1 MRGFTHPHT
10 QILLPLAR
18 RARSSRPAAETLS
31 GSTGQRIRPCS
42 CRSQDRTAEM
52 RHALACVLVAT
63 ASAARLRGAAN
74 DNRERRRL
82 NARTRAAH
90 HLAAMA
96 THDDEAWC
104 RSNKHAHHVKP
115 GTSFG
120 TLQTAAHESNF
131 AVPPAH
137 PTHWLICAQANGR
150 PEGVGRPQVR
160 PVLLQAPPSH
170 GQGQI
175 QVRTLGD
182 SRRAPARAG

>member
-31 GSTGQRIRPCS
+31 GSTGQRIRPCG

-52 RHALACVLVAT
+52 RRALAWVIVAT
-63 ASAARLRGAAN
+63 ASAARLRGAT
-74 DNRERRRL
+74 DDDDRERRRL

-131 AVPPAH
+131 AAPPDAH
-137 PTHWLICAQANGR
+137 PTHWMICAQANGR

-160 PVLLQAPPSH
+160 PVLLQAPPPH

-175 QVRTLGD
+175 QVR
-182 SRRAPARAG
+182 APRHP

>member
-1 MRGFTHPHT
+1 MPGRRA
-10 QILLPLAR
+10 LAR
-18 RARSSRPAAETLS
+18 L
-31 GSTGQRIRPCS
+31 
-42 CRSQDRTAEM
+42 
-52 RHALACVLVAT
+52 LVAMIVATT
-63 ASAARLRGAAN
+63 ASAARLRGAA
-74 DNRERRRL
+74 DADDRERRRL

-131 AVPPAH
+131 AAPPDAH

-170 GQGQI
+170 GQGQV
-175 QVRTLGD
+175 QVRAPRD
-182 SRRAPARAG
+182 S

>member
-1 MRGFTHPHT
+1 MRGFTHPQT

-31 GSTGQRIRPCS
+31 GSTGQRIRPCG

-52 RHALACVLVAT
+52 RRALAWVIVAT

-74 DNRERRRL
+74 DDRERRRL

-115 GTSFG
+115 GSSFG
-120 TLQTAAHESNF
+120 TLQADGQKEWVDRKCDQFFCKHHHRTGKGKYKCEPLA
-131 AVPPAH
+131 
-137 PTHWLICAQANGR
+137 I
-150 PEGVGRPQVR
+150 PEEH
-160 PVLLQAPPSH
+160 LLALDNPGP
-170 GQGQI
+170 
-175 QVRTLGD
+175 
-182 SRRAPARAG
+182 

>member
-1 MRGFTHPHT
+1 MPG
-10 QILLPLAR
+10 R
-18 RARSSRPAAETLS
+18 RALAVCLLAAT
-31 GSTGQRIRPCS
+31 
-42 CRSQDRTAEM
+42 
-52 RHALACVLVAT
+52 T
-63 ASAARLRGAAN
+63 ASAARLRGAA

-131 AVPPAH
+131 A
-137 PTHWLICAQANGR
+137 R
-150 PEGVGRPQVR
+150 
-160 PVLLQAPPSH
+160 LQT
-170 GQGQI
+170 
-175 QVRTLGD
+175 RTRLTG
-182 SRRAPARAG
+182 